1 LGDLGAFNSNTTKV
15 ASGSNDKTIKIW
27 DINTGKEVQSFTG
40 VGAAKGILFNPKGTT
55 VAAGS
60 HDGKLRVL
68 DLNSGRM
75 IQY

>member
-1 LGDLGAFNSNTTKV
+1 M
-15 ASGSNDKTIKIW
+15 
-27 DINTGKEVQSFTG
+27 SFQG
-40 VGAAKGILFNPKGTT
+40 VGAVNGILFNPKGTT

-60 HDGKLRVL
+60 HDGKLRVM